1 MRISAILLIS
11 LGIFLAI
18 LVAGCAQLSQ
28 NGTPTPTPTILQGTP
43 GPNLSPSPTDVV
55 PEYYFVAI
63 EASRNTL
70 SFDPTIRVTFRGGA
84 GMNFVNNLDVM
95 VIRSDGVGESKT
107 FFKPLHVGDFVDLK
121 GTTGKDRVI
130 VTMQMINGDSYKIY
144 DKVLEFRVN

>member
-1 MRISAILLIS
+1 MRTSALLFVS

-18 LVAGCAQLSQ
+18 LAAGCAQLSQ
-28 NGTPTPTPTILQGTP
+28 NGTPTPTPTILPGSP

-55 PEYYFVAI
+55 PEYYYVAI

-70 SFDPTIRVTFRGGA
+70 SFNPTIRVTFRGGA

-95 VIRSDGVGESKT
+95 VIRSDGIGESAS
-107 FFKPLHVGDFVDLK
+107 FSRPLHVGDFVELK

-130 VTMQMINGDSYKIY
+130 VTMQMINGKSYKIY
-144 DKVLEFRVN
+144 DNVLEFRVN